1 MPATATGSMTEITG
15 NLKENSFDFLRYLF
29 AFSVFFGHFSIL
41 TDTSYF
47 WPIPLHT
54 AVRAF
59 LTMSGFMVCINY
71 LKTPDP
77 LLFLKKR
84 ICRIYP
90 PYLFIIGVGIALG
103 LLVTELPIK
112 DFLTNRAFYKYL
124 FSNLFFLNFLQPAL
138 PGVFEGN
145 PGGPAINGS
154 LWTMKVELFLYLTV
168 PLTFYLFRKFRK
180 RTVFLMIYL
189 FSFVYSAAMRHYYQE
204 TGNALY
210 SILDRQFIGQLR
222 YFYSGTFILF
232 YFDYFQR
239 YIKYIFPAALAVYIF
254 RNHFI
259 LSYIEP
265 LAFASLLIGFAYHFK
280 YLNFLS
286 RYSNVS
292 YGIYLFHFPV
302 IQTFVHFDL
311 HTLHPVGT
319 LFLSLA
325 VTLLLAL
332 LSWVTVEKYFLNK
345 KDKLQSSV
353 KQSPTQE
360 ANASVHAQEI

>member
-1 MPATATGSMTEITG
+1 MPTKITGPLVEITG

-29 AFSVFFGHFSIL
+29 AFSVFFGHFSIF

-47 WPIPLHT
+47 WPVPLHT

-59 LTMSGFMVCINY
+59 LTLSGFMVCINY

-77 LLFLKKR
+77 ILFLKKR

-90 PYLFIIGVGIALG
+90 PYLFIICVEIILS
-103 LLVTELPIK
+103 LIITELSIK
-112 DFLTNRAFYKYL
+112 DFLSNRIFYKYICA
-124 FSNLFFLNFLQPAL
+124 NLFFLNFLQPDL
-138 PGVFEGN
+138 PGVFQGN

-154 LWTMKVELFLYLTV
+154 LWTMKVEFFLYLTV
-168 PLTFYLFRKFRK
+168 PLTFYLFRKLNK
-180 RTVFLMIYL
+180 KTVFLIIYL
-189 FSFVYSAAMRHYYQE
+189 FSFIYSAVMRHYYQD
-204 TGNALY
+204 TGNAIY

-222 YFYSGTFILF
+222 YFYSGTFILL

-239 YIKYIFPAALAVYIF
+239 YIKYIFPVALVTYIF
-254 RNHFI
+254 RYHFI
-259 LSYIEP
+259 FPYLEP

-286 RYSNVS
+286 RYSNIS

-311 HTLHPVGT
+311 HTLYPTGT

-325 VTLLLAL
+325 ITILLAL

-345 KDKLQSSV
+345 KDKLQSWV
-353 KQSPTQE
+353 KQPIME
-360 ANASVHAQEI
+360 KRALL